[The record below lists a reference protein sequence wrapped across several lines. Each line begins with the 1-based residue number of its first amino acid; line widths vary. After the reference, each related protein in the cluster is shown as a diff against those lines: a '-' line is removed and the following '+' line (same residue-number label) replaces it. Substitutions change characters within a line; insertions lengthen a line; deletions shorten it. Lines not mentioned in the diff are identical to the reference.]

1 MPLWRLPPLA
11 TMTLTSETPA
21 PHYCAICALA
31 VSRLLA
37 MLHLRYGRLRSH
49 LTLRAV
55 YVCYLFLSSF
65 WVLPGF
71 LCCILSTGR
80 RFHSYTLS
88 MYIYVLFIFTLLY
101 LSRERVVRNDSLI
114 QRLGR
119 QRSGGQCE
127 NNYPRSRHSCNR
139 RVFRNLPR
147 SRTSRTSC
155 D

>member
-1 MPLWRLPPLA
+1 MRRLRLA
-11 TMTLTSETPA
+11 TLWVFFS
-21 PHYCAICALA
+21 A

-71 LCCILSTGR
+71 VSVSCQQGGGSTR
-80 RFHSYTLS
+80 TQLY
-88 MYIYVLFIFTLLY
+88 MYIHVMFIFTLLY

-119 QRSGGQCE
+119 QRSKG
-127 NNYPRSRHSCNR
+127 S
-139 RVFRNLPR
+139 V
-147 SRTSRTSC
+147 
-155 D
+155 